1 MSCSLLPKMIARQ
14 TARTA
19 PAARRVR
26 GFTLIELMV
35 AMAIAIFLLGGLGM
49 IVQNIRKENTN
60 QQALAVLQDE
70 QRFAMTVLTDVIQAG
85 GYYPNATGQTV
96 ISALAVEPAPAAAPG
111 QVAMVAGQ
119 AFDGFHSAG
128 GYPATPDSLTVR
140 FMTSGSDGVI
150 RCDGSQ
156 NIGGAGTYELETNV
170 FTVVPPAGN
179 VPGQLQCTFL
189 ANGAV
194 VNGPVTLINGV
205 QSLEVFYGVNRN
217 APTINYN
224 VDTYLT
230 ADQMD
235 AGAPAGGD
243 WMNITSV
250 RIVLTFTNP
259 LCATPATCQPGQPA
273 TILFERVVPVMARSG
288 VHS

>member
-1 MSCSLLPKMIARQ
+1 MNRALTMGVHAAAS
-14 TARTA
+14 RT
-19 PAARRVR
+19 R
-26 GFTLIELMV
+26 GFTLVELMV

-49 IVQNIRKENTN
+49 VVQNIRKENLN
-60 QQALAVLQDE
+60 QQALAQLQDE
-70 QRFAMTVLTDVIQAG
+70 QRFAMTVLADVIQAG

-96 ISALAVEPAPAAAPG
+96 GSALTAAGAPAAAPG
-111 QVAMVAGQ
+111 QVAMAAGQ
-119 AFDGFHSAG
+119 AFDGFHSPA
-128 GYPATPDSLTVR
+128 YPATPDSLTVR

-156 NIGGAGTYELETNV
+156 NIGAPGTDELETNV

-179 VPGQLQCTFL
+179 VPGQLLCSF
-189 ANGAV
+189 NGAASV
-194 VNGPVTLINGV
+194 PLVNGV

-217 APTINYN
+217 TPTINYN

-230 ADQMD
+230 ADQMF
-235 AGAPAGGD
+235 ALGAAGGD

-259 LCATPATCQPGQPA
+259 LCPTPATCQPGQLP
-273 TILFERVVPVMARSG
+273 TLTFERVVPVMGRSG

>member
-1 MSCSLLPKMIARQ
+1 MKRPPVMRMCASAECCA
-14 TARTA
+14 
-19 PAARRVR
+19 R
-26 GFTLIELMV
+26 GFTLVELLV

-49 IVQNIRKENTN
+49 LVQNIRKENVN
-60 QQALAVLQDE
+60 QQALAQLQDE

-96 ISALAVEPAPAAAPG
+96 GSALPATAAPVAGPG
-111 QVAMVAGQ
+111 QVALAAGQ

-128 GYPATPDSLTVR
+128 GYPATPDNLTVR
-140 FMTSGSDGVI
+140 YMTVGNDGVI
-150 RCDGSQ
+150 MCDGSE
-156 NIGGAGTYELETNV
+156 NTSAGTDLVETNV

-179 VPGQLQCTFL
+179 VPGQLLCSL
-189 ANGAV
+189 NGAAAV
-194 VNGPVTLINGV
+194 PLVNGV

-217 APTINYN
+217 TPTINYN

-230 ADQMD
+230 ADQMN
-235 AGAPAGGD
+235 AGIAAGGD

-259 LCATPATCQPGQPA
+259 LCPTVATCQPGQLS
-273 TILFERVVPVMARSG
+273 TITFERVVPVMGRSG